1 MSSGSS
7 SPARYSTTTSSS
19 APWAEQQPYLTEGF
33 QQAKDNVLNAPRTY
47 YPNSTVVPMSNQ
59 TNTALGLQEARAL
72 EGSPL
77 VDAAQTMVQNTAS
90 GDYLADG
97 NPYLQSAIQ
106 NATQPIMEQFNEDI
120 MPKIQS
126 GFSDAGR
133 YGSGLQARAQER
145 AGQTALDQ
153 ASKIASNMAYQNYSD
168 ERGNQLNAAQLAPGL
183 AAQDYSDIGQLAD
196 VGATREGEA
205 GAILQEDIDR
215 FNFGQTSVQD
225 AITQY
230 MALVGGGSYGGQ
242 TTGTQPIYSNKASDA
257 MGLAATAAGIGGTL
271 FGKKSGIW

>member
-7 SPARYSTTTSSS
+7 PQRIATTTSNVS
-19 APWAEQQPYLTEGF
+19 PWAEQQPYLTEGF

-72 EGSPL
+72 GGSPL

-106 NATQPIMEQFNEDI
+106 NATQPVMEQFNEDI

-168 ERGNQLNAAQLAPGL
+168 ERGNQLSAAQLAPGL
-183 AAQDYSDIGQLAD
+183 ASQDYLDVAQLAD

-242 TTGTQPIYSNKASDA
+242 TTGTEPIYRSKSSDIG
-257 MGLAATAAGIGGTL
+257 GLAATAAGLAGKMGL
-271 FGKKSGIW
+271 FGKSGF